1 MRILN
6 TLVLFAMLATTTIA
20 QQDDYLNMKQFDV
33 KSGKVEYKI
42 EGKTKGTKTL
52 WFDDYGR
59 LQYEHTVTTT
69 KMFGMTTKE
78 DKLRI
83 RDREWMYDIDLA
95 EKTGTKMKVQD
106 GNEMIHTM
114 TATQTDQQLIKMGE
128 DIQKDFEIKEMPSE
142 MIIGKECKVHTSS
155 KLNSKH
161 WEYKRIPL
169 RITVDLGG
177 ILGSSN
183 EEAIAM
189 EENITIPESKFTP
202 PSGIDIQEIDMNQI
216 NGLMGI
222 PNEED

>member
-1 MRILN
+1 MKKA
-6 TLVLFAMLATTTIA
+6 FTIA
-20 QQDDYLNMKQFDV
+20 IFITIALALTAQKDDYLNLKQFDI
-33 KSGKVEYKI
+33 KSGKVVYKI

-59 LQYEHTVTTT
+59 SQYEHTVTTT

-78 DKLRI
+78 EKLKI
-83 RDREWMYDIDLA
+83 RDREWMYDINLI

-106 GNEMIHTM
+106 GNEMIQTM
-114 TATQTDQQLIKMGE
+114 TATSTDEQLIKLGN
-128 DIQKDFEIKEMPSE
+128 DIQKDFDVKEMPSE
-142 MIIGKECKVHTSS
+142 TILGRECKVHVSG

-161 WEYKRIPL
+161 WEYKRVPL
-169 RITVDLGG
+169 KLTLDMGG

-183 EEAIAM
+183 EEATSFD
-189 EENITIPESKFTP
+189 ENISIPASKFTV

-222 PNEED
+222 PDDED